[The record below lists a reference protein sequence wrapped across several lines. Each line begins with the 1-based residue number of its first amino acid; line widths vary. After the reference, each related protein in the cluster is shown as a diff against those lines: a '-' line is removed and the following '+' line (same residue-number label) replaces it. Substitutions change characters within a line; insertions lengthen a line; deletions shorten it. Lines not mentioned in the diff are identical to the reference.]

1 MVLWTSTVRK
11 MPKPPRRPWK
21 MVKLMETKLLWTGPS
36 LRAKVA
42 SVAEEE
48 AGAALEVEVVA
59 EVAAVD
65 LVAEAGEALEVR
77 SVEGPLTVCL
87 WHIHALPNLRA
98 QVPASLSPQVL
109 TQASG
114 EGALAAL
121 QPAFQ
126 GRVLPSC
133 RARRLPRRQRRR
145 RRRPQATR
153 KEDQV

>member
-65 LVAEAGEALEVR
+65 LVAEAGEALEG
-77 SVEGPLTVCL
+77 E
-87 WHIHALPNLRA
+87 A
-98 QVPASLSPQVL
+98 ASEEAEEEEEETTSHK
-109 TQASG
+109 
-114 EGALAAL
+114 E
-121 QPAFQ
+121 
-126 GRVLPSC
+126 
-133 RARRLPRRQRRR
+133 
-145 RRRPQATR
+145 RRPSLNSFFYPCR
-153 KEDQV
+153 SSSI